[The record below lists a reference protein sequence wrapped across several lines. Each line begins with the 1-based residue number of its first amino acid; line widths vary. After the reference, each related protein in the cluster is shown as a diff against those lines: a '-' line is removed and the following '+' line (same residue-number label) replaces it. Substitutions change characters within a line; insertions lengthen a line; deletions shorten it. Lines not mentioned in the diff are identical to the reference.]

1 MPFCEQVEL
10 FSDLSGDEIVRQW
23 KIREENKKKE
33 YEKLVSDTTKSVIK
47 ELKDSKKKKK
57 KKKLNKKIK
66 KAVKKELEKGAV
78 K

>member
-47 ELKDSKKKKK
+47 ELKVSKKK

-66 KAVKKELEKGAV
+66 KSVKKELEKGTV